1 MNGKDQEYFYRVI
14 PMELFVSGQE
24 NSSLL
29 DLQILH
35 QGESNSKPNLSSMLR
50 LAGKLTRPLFIPL
63 FSNGSVSECNSNR
76 SSSSGTWGMSVTNWA
91 ERLVMRG
98 KLTLGSA
105 KPISSFGIYH
115 DHSKF
120 FTGDIDGNVFSWH
133 C

>member
-1 MNGKDQEYFYRVI
+1 MA
-14 PMELFVSGQE
+14 
-24 NSSLL
+24 
-29 DLQILH
+29 
-35 QGESNSKPNLSSMLR
+35 LSHMYLS
-50 LAGKLTRPLFIPL
+50 
-63 FSNGSVSECNSNR
+63 SNGSVSECNSNR
-76 SSSSGTWGMSVTNWA
+76 SSTSGTWGMSVTNWA

-115 DHSKF
+115 DHSQF

>member
-1 MNGKDQEYFYRVI
+1 M
-14 PMELFVSGQE
+14 
-24 NSSLL
+24 
-29 DLQILH
+29 H
-35 QGESNSKPNLSSMLR
+35 WSN
-50 LAGKLTRPLFIPL
+50 AL

-115 DHSKF
+115 DHSQF
-120 FTGDIDGNVFSWH
+120 FTGDVDGNVFSWH